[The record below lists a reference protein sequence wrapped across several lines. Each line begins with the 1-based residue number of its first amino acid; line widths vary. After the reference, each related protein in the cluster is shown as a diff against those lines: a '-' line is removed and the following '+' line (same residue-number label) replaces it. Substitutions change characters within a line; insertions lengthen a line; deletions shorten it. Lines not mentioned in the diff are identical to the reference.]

1 MHTHG
6 SASNDGNKREQSLAL
21 LKYMVQHNK
30 SHMDELKEFT
40 HDAEG
45 EAAEAI
51 KQATQMFEQAN
62 AKLEEALDLL
72 EKEE

>member
-40 HDAEG
+40 HDTEG
-45 EAAEAI
+45 EVAEAI